1 MKRFAVLI
9 FLMIAAAAPA
19 QGGSELGLGLGWA
32 IPTGDMTD
40 EATSG
45 PQFGARYGFTVAPR
59 FVLGLE
65 VFYTRFGLSRQMED
79 FIDATLGPGGDLDLS
94 ITQSTLSARIHTRP
108 GNQGLYAKLLAGMY
122 RSGATTSL
130 DDMKVTVSQTDFGLG
145 VGAGFEFAGSGATG
159 WFVEGLFHSIFPEE
173 GSGHY
178 FDLRGGVT
186 FRFL

>member
-108 GNQGLYAKLLAGMY
+108 GNQGLYAKLRAGMY

-130 DDMKVTVSQTDFGLG
+130 D
-145 VGAGFEFAGSGATG
+145 EFAGSGATG